1 MEHKF
6 FKVAILL
13 LAFVVG
19 VAFAGISYI
28 NREIPR
34 VEVEEIH
41 EAGPETNEPTQ
52 GKTLEMVFVLDTTG
66 SMGGLLDGAK
76 QKIWSIV
83 NEVMQKQSKPD
94 VRVGFVAYRD
104 RNDEYVTQIVPISS
118 DLDAVYSKLMDLE
131 AGGGGD
137 TPESVR
143 KALADGVEK
152 AGWSKSGAAKII
164 FLVGDAPPQN
174 YSGEPDV
181 LATTMAAV
189 RRNIVVN
196 TIQCGDDHETRSIWQ
211 QVANAG
217 QGKYFAIA
225 QNGGVEEINTPFDSR
240 IAELGQQLGG
250 TFIAYGAPTRRADLS
265 MAAAETESKMANA
278 ASNTARADRALN
290 KAVNKDAYNGDLIQ
304 DMERGRIKLDEVKAE
319 DLPDDLQR
327 VSPAERQRQVDAR
340 IAERK
345 KIRQEILEL
354 SKQREAFLR
363 AEGARSGRSGGF
375 DSAVR
380 AALADQLARRG
391 IE

>member
-143 KALADGVEK
+143 KALAEGVEK

-181 LATTMAAV
+181 LATTTVAV

-211 QVANAG
+211 QVAKAG
-217 QGKYFAIA
+217 HGKYFAIA

-240 IAELGQQLGG
+240 IAELGQKLGG

>member
-143 KALADGVEK
+143 KALAEGVEK

-181 LATTMAAV
+181 LATTTVAV

-211 QVANAG
+211 QVAKAG

-240 IAELGQQLGG
+240 IAELGQKLGG

>member
-143 KALADGVEK
+143 KALAEGVEK

-181 LATTMAAV
+181 LATTTVAV

-211 QVANAG
+211 QVAKAG

>member
-143 KALADGVEK
+143 KALAEGVEK

-181 LATTMAAV
+181 LATTTVAV

-211 QVANAG
+211 QVAKAG

-345 KIRQEILEL
+345 KIRQAILEL

-363 AEGARSGRSGGF
+363 AEGTRSGRSGGF

>member
-143 KALADGVEK
+143 KALAEGVEK

-181 LATTMAAV
+181 LATTTVAV

-211 QVANAG
+211 QVARAG

-240 IAELGQQLGG
+240 IAELGQKLGG

>member
-143 KALADGVEK
+143 KALAEGVEK

-181 LATTMAAV
+181 LATTTVAV

-211 QVANAG
+211 QVAKAG

-225 QNGGVEEINTPFDSR
+225 QNGGVEELDTPFDSR
-240 IAELGQQLGG
+240 IAELGQKLGG

>member
-363 AEGARSGRSGGF
+363 AKGTRSGRSVGF

>member
-211 QVANAG
+211 QVAKAG

>member
-143 KALADGVEK
+143 KALAEGVEK

-181 LATTMAAV
+181 LATTTVAV

-211 QVANAG
+211 QVAKAG

-225 QNGGVEEINTPFDSR
+225 QNGGVEEMNTPFDSR
-240 IAELGQQLGG
+240 IAELGQKLGG

>member
-143 KALADGVEK
+143 KALAEGVEK
-152 AGWSKSGAAKII
+152 AGWSKSGSAKII

-181 LATTMAAV
+181 LATTTVAV

-211 QVANAG
+211 QVAKAG